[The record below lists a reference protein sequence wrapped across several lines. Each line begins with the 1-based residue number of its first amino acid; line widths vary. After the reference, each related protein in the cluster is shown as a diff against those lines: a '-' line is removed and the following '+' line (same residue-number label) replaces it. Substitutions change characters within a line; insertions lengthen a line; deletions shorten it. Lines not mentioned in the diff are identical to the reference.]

1 MTADTGTFSYCV
13 GGDVVDDVC
22 VSGLDVRVIVME
34 PRGVR
39 WATPLSTSAMVA
51 RTRPMTV
58 PMQEELLMTC
68 YISEPLMSSLK
79 SPVCVLILGPH
90 ETSFP
95 YVLPMQSS
103 SI

>member
-34 PRGVR
+34 PRGVC
-39 WATPLSTSAMVA
+39 WATSLSTSAMVA

-58 PMQEELLMTC
+58 PMQGEFVNDML
-68 YISEPLMSSLK
+68 Y
-79 SPVCVLILGPH
+79 
-90 ETSFP
+90 
-95 YVLPMQSS
+95 
-103 SI
+103 